1 MDFLD
6 LVAQVID
13 LRSFSNLWFWIV
25 LGILWSAM
33 TQRVMGV
40 PYSVVLRA
48 RRGDAD
54 SIDDMHAL
62 AEITA
67 RRLLN
72 LAYYSGPY
80 MLGITSFSLTVL
92 ALLGWVYEV
101 EFCQAVF
108 LLALP
113 FSLVGVLSIWTA
125 RRLWDSEFADLARRL
140 RMHRM
145 MVQALGVVFIFV
157 TAFWGMY
164 VNVVVGP
171 LG

>member
-1 MDFLD
+1 LDFLD
-6 LVAQVID
+6 LIAQVID
-13 LRSFSNLWFWIV
+13 LRSFSN
-25 LGILWSAM
+25 GILWSSLS
-33 TQRVMGV
+33 QRVLGV
-40 PYSVVLRA
+40 PYGVVLRA
-48 RRGDAD
+48 RRGDED
-54 SIDDMHAL
+54 SEQDMHAL

-72 LAYYSGPY
+72 LAYYSGVP
-80 MLGITSFSLTVL
+80 LLSFTSFALTAL
-92 ALLGWVYEV
+92 AVLGWGYGV

-113 FSLVGVLSIWTA
+113 FSLVVGLSIWTA
-125 RRLWDSEFADLARRL
+125 KQLWDNEFADLANRL
-140 RMHRM
+140 RMHRLK
-145 MVQALGVVFIFV
+145 VQALGVVFIFV